1 MKLEPTSRGFLRG
14 EFKDRNGVAC
24 SLQESSSAEEACIW
38 FGCNDIGLQRFEP
51 GKGWSDVAL
60 EQNAP
65 DGIVHIANTRM
76 HLSQEQV
83 AEMLPALA
91 HFAAFGSLPRWVEST
106 GDRELDDVIASGG
119 IADAP

>member
-1 MKLEPTSRGFLRG
+1 MKIEPTSRGFLRG
-14 EFKDRNGVAC
+14 EFKDRNGVSC
-24 SLQESSSAEEACIW
+24 SLQESSSADGACIW
-38 FGCNDIGLQRFEP
+38 LGCNDIGLKRFEP

-60 EQNAP
+60 EYDAP

-83 AEMLPALA
+83 AELLPALA
-91 HFAAFGSLPRWVEST
+91 HFAAYGSLPEWVQKT
-106 GDRELDDVIASGG
+106 GDRELDDLIASGG